1 VYASRIKNK
10 FQELDREG
18 RIGIILYATV
28 GYPDMDATE
37 ELVPALAESGAD
49 IIELGVPFSDP
60 LADGATIQETS
71 HQALL
76 NNVTLEDCIKLTAR
90 LRPRM
95 PDTPLLFM
103 GYYNPFLSYGLHE
116 FARDANQAGLDG
128 VIVPDLPTDEAGPLM
143 DECRAASLDVVP
155 LLAPTSVDSRIQ
167 LACESA
173 SGFIYCVSLTGVTGV
188 VRDRLPEGVFDLLK
202 RVRQHT
208 SLPLAVGFGISR
220 RDHVEALKGHADA
233 AVVGAGLMRVVMEP
247 PRSEM
252 VQRAKEY
259 VRSLAGSGNVT
270 ASEGATL

>member
-1 VYASRIKNK
+1 MYASRIKNK

-49 IIELGVPFSDP
+49 IIQLGVPFSDP
-60 LADGATIQETS
+60 SADGATIQETS

-76 NNVTLEDCIKLTAR
+76 NNVTLDDCIKLTAR

-95 PDTPLLFM
+95 PNTPLLLF

-116 FARDANQAGLDG
+116 FAKDANQAGLDG
-128 VIVPDLPTDEAGPLM
+128 VIVPDLPPDEAGPLM
-143 DECRAASLDVVP
+143 NECRAASLDVVH

-167 LACESA
+167 LASDSA

-188 VRDRLPEGVFDLLK
+188 RDSLPEGVFDLLR
-202 RVRQHT
+202 RVRSYT

-233 AVVGAGLMRVVMEP
+233 AVVGSGLMRVVMES

-252 VQRAKEY
+252 VKRAQEY
-259 VRSLAGSGNVT
+259 VRGLAGDDVPVSG
-270 ASEGATL
+270 GAAL